1 MLIISKLLCGRVAA
15 ALSVCLWLSGCVAP
29 MVSAIPPPLTRTNS
43 LAAETTQAES
53 EPEKATQGLKVA
65 NAPIPDSAGFKS
77 TAEGG
82 ANLPSGS
89 TEPVSVNVDQMSI
102 KAFTQFVFG
111 SLLKKTVALDAKLA
125 QRTDLITLRTDT
137 PQTARQVAETAKL
150 LLQGYGVSVTEFDSL
165 VRVSPADSKGGD
177 LPLLR
182 RGRASADTPTALR
195 PVFHLVELEATRSS
209 EVLVWIKTMFGT
221 KVDLQDV
228 PGQNSILISGSPENV
243 TASLDMVRVLD
254 APRMRGRI
262 SKRLSPAFISAT
274 DLVSRLNE
282 LLTAQ
287 GYAVSSQVQG
297 GGSSA
302 IVLVPVASL
311 NTVFVFAATQSVAE
325 HVVKWAAELDQ
336 APPKIGNAGFL
347 SYPVMYS
354 DAQSLAKTMSDLMSA
369 GTAVPMVTTPA
380 GFVAGA
386 RTGGRVVVN
395 SATNSL
401 IIQGGSADEQRQWRA
416 LLQELDRPVK
426 SALIEVVVAE
436 LTLGAKEQLG
446 VEWKMVDQVV
456 NGGIISGGTLG
467 GLGIGT
473 GGLGLSFLNDAGQ
486 VRGLLNFLGSSSN
499 SRILSSP
506 KLMARNAET
515 ATIQVG
521 QEVPIVTS
529 QQTGTS
535 TTPSNTTGVLQTI
548 QYRSTGVILKVKP
561 IILAGGRLDLEVVQ
575 EVSSAA
581 QTTTGVVT
589 SPTISSRR
597 VDTKL
602 SLRDGGTVMLAGLI
616 SNDSSKGNS
625 GVPGLKDLPGIGN
638 LFKTQNESN
647 NKTELVILITAHILN
662 DDFESESITES
673 FMQSLGSWLSAPES
687 TAPAK
692 PGFGGAKQ
700 PASVKR
706 TAAVAT
712 GTEVEA
718 GGGKE
723 VLFIPKQQDPGV
735 IEVPARSRRS
745 ASNQAPSVPAP
756 SVGTPV
762 VDGKP
767 AQGAGVGATS
777 TSTAPSRPSATGDEG
792 PMGRLV
798 TDPAL
803 IEELKRAAG
812 R

>member
-165 VRVSPADSKGGD
+165 VRVSPADSIGGD

-499 SRILSSP
+499 SRIRTLMSCAQPSP
-506 KLMARNAET
+506 AWA
-515 ATIQVG
+515 
-521 QEVPIVTS
+521 
-529 QQTGTS
+529 
-535 TTPSNTTGVLQTI
+535 
-548 QYRSTGVILKVKP
+548 
-561 IILAGGRLDLEVVQ
+561 
-575 EVSSAA
+575 
-581 QTTTGVVT
+581 
-589 SPTISSRR
+589 
-597 VDTKL
+597 
-602 SLRDGGTVMLAGLI
+602 
-616 SNDSSKGNS
+616 
-625 GVPGLKDLPGIGN
+625 
-638 LFKTQNESN
+638 
-647 NKTELVILITAHILN
+647 
-662 DDFESESITES
+662 
-673 FMQSLGSWLSAPES
+673 
-687 TAPAK
+687 
-692 PGFGGAKQ
+692 
-700 PASVKR
+700 
-706 TAAVAT
+706 
-712 GTEVEA
+712 
-718 GGGKE
+718 
-723 VLFIPKQQDPGV
+723 IP
-735 IEVPARSRRS
+735 
-745 ASNQAPSVPAP
+745 
-756 SVGTPV
+756 
-762 VDGKP
+762 
-767 AQGAGVGATS
+767 
-777 TSTAPSRPSATGDEG
+777 
-792 PMGRLV
+792 
-798 TDPAL
+798 
-803 IEELKRAAG
+803 
-812 R
+812 